1 MAVSVAKGN
10 QGVCT
15 TDAVRISV
23 AKTHGTY
30 ATISAVA
37 STTKNLRLAYPT
49 AGSTGVYDTCN
60 VVTAQLS

>member
-1 MAVSVAKGN
+1 MAASVAKGN
-10 QGVCT
+10 AGVCT